1 MNATSHSTSQRTR
14 RFWTAEDERLLAKLY
29 PATPMPELVEVFG
42 RDDRAIYSKAHAIG
56 LKRSQE
62 YLDSPA
68 ACRLRRGDNTG
79 IEHRFQKGQR
89 SWNTGKKGWIA
100 GGRSA
105 ETRFKKGSKP
115 HTWVP
120 VGTEQIRDGYL
131 WRKITDHGGRHDWR
145 QVHVM
150 LWEHHHGPIPSG
162 LILIFRDRNR
172 QNIDIE
178 NLELITRAENAR
190 RNSIHRYPPELKEVM
205 RLQKK
210 LERAIRS
217 RHEKQNDRSA

>member
-1 MNATSHSTSQRTR
+1 MSATPEIKPR
-14 RFWTAEDERLLAKLY
+14 RLWTPEEDRLVAKLY
-29 PATPMPELVEVFG
+29 PGTPMPELIRLLG
-42 RDDRAIYSKAHAIG
+42 RTPSSIYGRAAFLGI
-56 LKRSQE
+56 KRSQA
-62 YLDSPA
+62 YLDSPH
-68 ACRLRRGDNTG
+68 ACRLRREDNPG
-79 IEHRFQKGQR
+79 INHRFQKGHE
-89 SWNTGKKGWIA
+89 SWNAGMKGWTA

-120 VGTEQIRDGYL
+120 IGTEQVRDGYL
-131 WRKITDHGGRHDWR
+131 WRKITDYGGRNDWK

-150 LWEHHHGPIPSG
+150 LWEHHHGPIPNG

-178 NLELITRAENAR
+178 NLELIDRAENAR
-190 RNSIHRYPPELKEVM
+190 RNSIHRYPRELKEVI

-217 RHEKQNDRSA
+217 KHEKQND